1 MLAPLAGRVLR
12 CRNPIS
18 HREAGMRRVALLVG
32 AVLLAGCAKSETPP
46 PAEVAAAP
54 SINLADLA
62 GTWTS
67 VTTAQGSDSVLVTST
82 IVASADP
89 AAWTIT
95 LPGRDPMPYNVT
107 VSGDSLITGAGPYE
121 SVLRPG
127 VQVTTTG
134 VLHMVN
140 GQLTGPMVAHYTT
153 TGADSTLNLWATA
166 TRVP

>member
-1 MLAPLAGRVLR
+1 
-12 CRNPIS
+12 
-18 HREAGMRRVALLVG
+18 MRRVALLVG
-32 AVLLAGCAKSETPP
+32 AVLLAGCAKAETPP

-54 SINLADLA
+54 SINLADLT

-95 LPGRDPMPYNVT
+95 LPGRDPMPFNVT
-107 VSGDSLITGAGPYE
+107 VSGDSLLTGSGPYE

-134 VLHMVN
+134 VLHLVN

-153 TGADSTLNLWATA
+153 TGADSTLSLWATA
-166 TRVP
+166 TRAP